1 MGTKNCV
8 IKNKNFPHYYKKKSQ
23 RNENKNTNKDML
35 RTHLFLFGTEHF
47 LHQNTPQRK

>member
-8 IKNKNFPHYYKKKSQ
+8 IKIKTFPIITK
-23 RNENKNTNKDML
+23 RNREEMKIKNTDKDML